1 MPRERPHPLHDLRFI
16 HERYEQAWAKELAEW
31 LVEIKDAVA
40 AAKAQ
45 GQVLLPA
52 DQQPAYE
59 ARALRLLE
67 QGLAANPVP
76 PPPAPGQKK
85 RGRQQ
90 QSPAKNLLDRLQRH
104 QAGVLAFMYDFNVPF
119 DNHQAERDLRMMKVK
134 QKVSGCFRSEAG
146 ANAFLPNPRLPLVRT
161 QKRPARA
168 RLVTPGPA

>member
-76 PPPAPGQKK
+76 PPPATGRKK

-104 QAGVLAFMYDFNVPF
+104 QAGLLAFMYDFNVPF
-119 DNHQAERDLRMMKVK
+119 DNNQAERDLRMMKALCVNIERDTFDAEFSVESGRRRIKNCHTIK
-134 QKVSGCFRSEAG
+134 Q
-146 ANAFLPNPRLPLVRT
+146 
-161 QKRPARA
+161 
-168 RLVTPGPA
+168 